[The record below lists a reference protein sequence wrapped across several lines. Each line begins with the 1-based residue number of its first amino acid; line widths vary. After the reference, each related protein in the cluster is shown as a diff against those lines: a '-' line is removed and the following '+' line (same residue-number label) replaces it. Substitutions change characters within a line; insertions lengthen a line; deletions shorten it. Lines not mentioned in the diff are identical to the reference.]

1 MNKDKLRRLIIMA
14 LCCDLGLFSKRLIA
28 PAANV
33 ITDALH
39 IPGGIGTAF
48 SLMFI
53 VVAAGLMPRFWCG
66 TVMGAVQ
73 SVIALSLGM
82 VGSMGALS
90 PIGYIVP
97 GFVIDCVMWAAR
109 RLNAKTQYTVI
120 IANMLSAA
128 AASITANFIVFRL
141 SGVVLLLYVSVALTS
156 GAVCGVLGGELLR
169 RLQNIKP
176 SANRKDDHYEK
187 ELKNCNCSYCGADR
201 TDGCFGN
208 RTLGHPN
215 RSA

>member
-1 MNKDKLRRLIIMA
+1 
-14 LCCDLGLFSKRLIA
+14 
-28 PAANV
+28 
-33 ITDALH
+33 
-39 IPGGIGTAF
+39 
-48 SLMFI
+48 
-53 VVAAGLMPRFWCG
+53 MPRFWCG

-128 AASITANFIVFRL
+128 SASITANFIVFRL

-156 GAVCGVLGGELLR
+156 GALCGVLGGELLR

-176 SANRKDDHYEK
+176 SEKRKDDHHEK
-187 ELKNCNCSYCGADR
+187 ELENYNSSYCGADR
-201 TDGCFGN
+201 TDGGFGSH
-208 RTLGHPN
+208 TLGRSN